1 MANQQ
6 RNKEELLLSEW
17 GYLPVDG
24 TNLHNNEANGLFKA
38 AEHAARELRLPEGAV
53 LNRVVG
59 GLKAGQVCGVITHR
73 GRSLEILP
81 KIDGTGTESR
91 LSLVRMLSVAYDLRV
106 SEGELAH
113 LQTQR
118 KTLLELL
125 IGLFARRLTHAMKG
139 GLQRQYVHH
148 QEDLP
153 FLRGS
158 LDVGRQLSRRPVAPT
173 LLMCRFDELSENT
186 PINRLLRAT
195 ALRLLHVCRS
205 SNTRRELQV
214 ILDSFSRV
222 AHTNSP
228 LSERIHLDRS
238 SAAFSVLI
246 PMARLLLRGDWQNTT
261 SGRSAGTALLFPMNI
276 LFEQYITKRAQQT
289 LGRGIVRKQ
298 HSKHHAL
305 KNHLFQLRPDLV
317 FKYGDRPVI
326 LDTKW
331 KQLDR
336 TDPKKLR
343 VSQSDI
349 YQMLAYGHSYTTA
362 QQKPQLVLLYPH
374 HADLNEP
381 EGVLRQWSV
390 TGSDLPLSIAT
401 VDISKDRSA
410 SDWVEFF
417 SNVAPNHK
425 PVVFGSSE
433 RSDGDQI

>member
-6 RNKEELLLSEW
+6 RNNEELILKEW

-24 TNLHNNEANGLFKA
+24 TNLRNEEANGLFKA

-59 GLKAGQVCGVITHR
+59 GLKAGQVCGVITYR

-106 SEGELAH
+106 SEGELAQ

-125 IGLFARRLTHAMKG
+125 IGLFAHRLTHAMKG
-139 GLQRQYVHH
+139 GLQRQYLHH
-148 QEDLP
+148 EEDLP

-158 LDVGRQLSRRPVAPT
+158 LDVGRQLSRRPVAAT

-186 PINRLLRAT
+186 PINRLLKAT
-195 ALRLLHVCRS
+195 ALRLFRVCRS
-205 SNTRRELQV
+205 SNTRRQLQS
-214 ILDSFSRV
+214 ILDSFHSV
-222 AHTNSP
+222 ANTNSP

-238 SAAFSVLI
+238 AAAFSALI
-246 PMARLLLRGDWQNTT
+246 PLARLLLSGDWQNTT

-289 LGRGIVRKQ
+289 LGREIVRKQ

-305 KNHLFQLRPDLV
+305 RNQLFQLRPDLV
-317 FKYGDRPVI
+317 FEYDAGPVI

-336 TDPKKLR
+336 KDPKKLG

-362 QQKPQLVLLYPH
+362 EQKPRLVLLYPH
-374 HADLNEP
+374 HADLDEP
-381 EGVLRQWSV
+381 EGVLRNWGV
-390 TGSDLPLSIAT
+390 MGSDLPLSIAT

-410 SDWVEFF
+410 SDWVKFF
-417 SNVAPNHK
+417 GEVAPRRK
-425 PVVFGSSE
+425 SVVFG
-433 RSDGDQI
+433 